1 MSDNQTAAPG
11 STPDPQPSRG
21 PALGRR
27 GMLGASAAAPLA
39 LALPAA
45 AAAQAAP
52 SPDPN
57 RPAEVELTV
66 NGQVHRLAIDSR
78 TTLLDALRQHIGLT
92 GSKKGCDHGQCGACT
107 VLVDGRRSLACLQLA
122 VMVRGPVTTIEG
134 LAGKDGALHPMQQAF
149 MDHDAFQC
157 GYCTP
162 GQIISAVA
170 CVREGQAG
178 SDASIRESMSGNLCR
193 CAAYLHIVEAIKAAK
208 PLMEKA

>member
-1 MSDNQTAAPG
+1 MSDDQTAAPG

-52 SPDPN
+52 APDPN

-134 LAGKDGALHPMQQAF
+134 LAGREGALHPMQQAF
-149 MDHDAFQC
+149 IDHDAFQC

-162 GQIISAVA
+162 GQILSAVA
-170 CVREGQAG
+170 CVQEGHAG

-193 CAAYLHIVEAIKAAK
+193 CAAYPHIVEAINAAK